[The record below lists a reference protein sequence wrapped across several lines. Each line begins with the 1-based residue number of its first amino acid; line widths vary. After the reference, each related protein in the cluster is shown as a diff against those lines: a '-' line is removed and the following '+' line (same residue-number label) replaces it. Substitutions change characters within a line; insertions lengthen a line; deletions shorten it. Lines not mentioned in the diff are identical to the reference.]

1 MDVLGSKNAGQ
12 TEGVNS
18 WLQNL
23 LCEKLLI
30 DTSFLVFLEEIY
42 DH

>member
-1 MDVLGSKNAGQ
+1 MALWVARTPDKTN
-12 TEGVNS
+12 GVNS

-30 DTSFLVFLEEIY
+30 DTSLVFRGDL
-42 DH
+42 